1 MKMNLYSVR
10 DIKAGYGN
18 PYCMQNDEMA
28 IRDIKLAV
36 NSDKPNIIKQFPEDF
51 ELTRLG
57 TFDTETGIIIRKVEM
72 IINCRELKTLEKI
85 VEENKNKVEH
95 KPEINVF

>member
-10 DIKAGYGN
+10 DIKAGFGN

-36 NSDKPNIIKQFPEDF
+36 NSEKPNIIKQFSEDF
-51 ELTRLG
+51 QLVRLG
-57 TFDTETGIIIRKVEM
+57 TFDTETGNITSKVEI
-72 IINCRELKTLEKI
+72 IINCRELRTREKI
-85 VEENKNKVEH
+85 VEENKVEN

>member
-18 PYCMQNDEMA
+18 PYCMHNDEMA

-36 NSDKPNIIKQFPEDF
+36 NSDKPNIIRQFPEDF
-51 ELTRLG
+51 ELVRLG
-57 TFDTETGIIIRKVEM
+57 TFDTTTGEIESKVNM
-72 IINCRELKTLEKI
+72 IINCRELKTLEKV
-85 VEENKNKVEH
+85 VEENKVEH
-95 KPEINVF
+95 KPETKN